1 MTANER
7 SLYRGVRLTMT
18 VSPDGQTL
26 VTSVCTKEINAHWAD
41 WSSLFPAT
49 IERADKPVES
59 LREALERVHTF
70 IGEVLEA
77 YE

>member
-1 MTANER
+1 MATAT
-7 SLYRGVRLTMT
+7 SLYRAVRVTMT

-26 VTSVCTKEINAHWAD
+26 VTSVATKGVNAHW
-41 WSSLFPAT
+41 SEFESLFPAT
-49 IERADKPVES
+49 IERADAPVES

-70 IGEVLEA
+70 IGEVLNS